1 MKDWKAELCTALSS
15 PIEAP
20 PLQELVSGAGLVLVL
35 VPDFTSRI
43 PLAQVLEPLV
53 KSLEE
58 TGIDRHRLGMI
69 VALGTHGALADEELE
84 ELVGRD
90 IYKRFPVLNHDWRND
105 DAMVTVARLPD
116 GTRVRVND
124 MIKDADVLIGVGQIR
139 PHRISGYSG
148 GADVI
153 LPGISGPAVLGWIHW
168 VSAHRP
174 SKEFT
179 CVADN
184 PIRHAMEKAARG
196 AGLDF
201 IVNLI
206 MNSDGEVAAV
216 FAGDPVAAHREGVRR
231 AEKIYPGGSGEPFDI
246 VVALSSSEPDLW
258 RAASGVYE
266 GSLWVRDG
274 GRIILGAPCPRGV
287 STEHPEVL
295 KTGYLPLEE
304 VKARVQNGNMED
316 LVLAAHL
323 AHVGQIHYGQAE
335 ITLVSEG
342 VAEEET
348 AKLGLSCALDLQ
360 SAVDEAFGQLG
371 EDASLAVYGH

>member
-1 MKDWKAELCTALSS
+1 MKAWTKELSRALSS

-20 PLQELVSGAGLVLVL
+20 PLEKLVSGANLVLL
-35 VPDFTSRI
+35 LIPDFTSRL
-43 PLAQVLEPLV
+43 PLPQVLEPLLDTLQ
-53 KSLEE
+53 K
-58 TGIDRHRLGMI
+58 TGIDSHRLGII

-84 ELVGRD
+84 ELVGREA
-90 IYKRFPVLNHDWRND
+90 YKRFPVLNHDWRND

-124 MIKDADVLIGVGQIR
+124 MVKDADVLIGLGQIR

-179 CVADN
+179 CVVDN
-184 PIRHAMEKAARG
+184 PIRNAMEKAAKG

-201 IVNLI
+201 IVNFV
-206 MNSDGEVAAV
+206 MNNEEKVAGV
-216 FAGDPVAAHREGVRR
+216 FAGDPVAAHREGVRC
-231 AEKIYPGGSGEPFDI
+231 AEKIYPGPSGDLFDI
-246 VVALSSSEPDLW
+246 VVSLSPSEQDLW
-258 RAASGVYE
+258 RAASGIHE
-266 GSLWVRDG
+266 GSLWVKKG
-274 GRIILGAPCPRGV
+274 GRIILWAPCPKGV
-287 STEHPEVL
+287 SSDHPDVL
-295 KTGYLPLEE
+295 KYGYLSLKK
-304 VKARVQNGNMED
+304 VKERVQSGSLED

-323 AHVGQIHYGQAE
+323 AHVGEIHHGEAE

-342 VAEEET
+342 ISEEET
-348 AKLGLSCALDLQ
+348 AKLHLSYAPDLQ

-371 EDASLAVYGH
+371 EDASLAVYG